1 MHTQVKE
8 WNYLGMD
15 PIWVRTNL
23 ADHVK
28 GWKKMNIYRIL
39 SETFLRIRK
48 FLQNIS
54 FYFEWVILT
63 GEKLPGIQ
71 RPTNKLIRVF
81 PVQS

>member
-1 MHTQVKE
+1 MHMQVKE
-8 WNYLGMD
+8 WKYLGTD
-15 PIWVRTNL
+15 SIWVTISL

-28 GWKKMNIYRIL
+28 SWKKMNIYQIL
-39 SETFLRIRK
+39 SETFLRICK

-54 FYFEWVILT
+54 FYFKWVIFT